1 MPLDTI
7 MRVAKSTMEAFLKG
21 PPKLYNPQYMT
32 NANWI
37 KLFSEDMRKHGLGYA
52 YNNSRMQSTRR
63 KGTYVGS
70 DYNGNKYYEDRSAP
84 YNRSRW
90 VEYPVVQGVWA
101 IEMRYD
107 GSMVSPEWHGWL
119 HYMHDKTGNELAAEF
134 EKPFKQA
141 LPINQ
146 SMLRPEYAHFGVD
159 STGRELGNQPP
170 EFHQP
175 PGAHNARVVRGRVGA
190 KYQAWGAE
198 PSKQRNFADNSKT
211 LHIP

>member
-7 MRVAKSTMEAFLKG
+7 MRVAKNTMEAFLKG
-21 PPKLYNPQYMT
+21 PPKLYNPQYLT

-107 GSMVSPEWHGWL
+107 GSMVRRTQMFDRQIGRCPPAHAPSS
-119 HYMHDKTGNELAAEF
+119 AASS
-134 EKPFKQA
+134 A
-141 LPINQ
+141 L
-146 SMLRPEYAHFGVD
+146 SLRP
-159 STGRELGNQPP
+159 LQPSRFFCSRCLLP
-170 EFHQP
+170 RA
-175 PGAHNARVVRGRVGA
+175 G
-190 KYQAWGAE
+190 E
-198 PSKQRNFADNSKT
+198 P
-211 LHIP
+211 